1 MLDSGSLAVIRANT
15 GIDVQTWV
23 GSDTAMYPVHEL
35 VLTPQLAARIWE
47 LTEKQINQ
55 LHISDDGLGN
65 DFTLINPAE
74 LEELSVLAEAESGG
88 PNMVRVCEIDRWILL
103 EEKATGKGFL
113 VETRMMGPVDG
124 GRIQFFKAE
133 DSNLIGCYSD
143 GKLEAAFYAG
153 RWDVLESVQRVFEIV
168 SDMWQREN

>member
-55 LHISDDGLGN
+55 LHISDNGLGN
-65 DFTLINPAE
+65 DFSLISAGD
-74 LEELSVLAEAESGG
+74 LEALPMLAEAEEGE
-88 PNMVRVCEIDRWILL
+88 PNMERVCEINGWILL
-103 EEKATGKGFL
+103 KEKATGDGYL
-113 VETRMMGPVDG
+113 IRTAALGPVEG
-124 GRIQFFKAE
+124 GRIQFFKDEGCVIA
-133 DSNLIGCYSD
+133 CYSD
-143 GKLEAAFYAG
+143 GKLEAAFYG
-153 RWDVLESVQRVFEIV
+153 YSWDAMENVQNIFETV
-168 SDMWQREN
+168 SNMWQREN